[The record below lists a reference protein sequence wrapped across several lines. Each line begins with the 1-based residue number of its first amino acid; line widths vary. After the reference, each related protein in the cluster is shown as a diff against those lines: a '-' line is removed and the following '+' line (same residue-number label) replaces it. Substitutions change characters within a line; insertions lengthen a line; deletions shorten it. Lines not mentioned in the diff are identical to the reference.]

1 MNREEQRIPQTIRL
15 ENASGLTVRVTIEDE
30 RFTRVVM
37 VAGCTIEDDA
47 VNAVAPYVNSNYLLR
62 IQTEV
67 L

>member
-47 VNAVAPYVNSNYLLR
+47 VKCCRALCEFQLSPPYSD
-62 IQTEV
+62 
-67 L
+67 